1 MEQTSV
7 YENNAQKKCDSDTD
21 DEMGIPDDLK
31 IVNICNRKYDD
42 NFSVHNNDDVKSMES
57 F

>member
-7 YENNAQKKCDSDTD
+7 YENSAQKKCDSDTD

-31 IVNICNRKYDD
+31 IVNRCNRKYDN

>member
-7 YENNAQKKCDSDTD
+7 YENNAQKKCDSDAD

-31 IVNICNRKYDD
+31 IVNRCNRKYDN

>member
-31 IVNICNRKYDD
+31 IVSRCNRKYDN

>member
-31 IVNICNRKYDD
+31 IVNRCNRKYDD